1 METFFENQVKALS
14 EKTTALIAAFLKV
27 KPKNPASQASQT
39 SQTSQTSQV
48 SEALKITIPQ
58 EFREEFFSLVDK
70 VSLSLMADR
79 DNFYGYFLMQMARDI
94 RFDISSP
101 TAVNFKGAQYV
112 IYFNPAIFLELNL
125 KQMESTIK
133 HEILHIVSL
142 HLIRAQEL
150 KTSYST
156 LAINTAMNIVV
167 NTYLDHLP
175 PYSVTL
181 EWANLHYSLNLL
193 PFKPFE
199 YYAQELQTALDLLE
213 AGADRDGDN
222 DEDRDNGGV
231 DGDGDED
238 ENEDNGDVDRA
249 EDEDGDDGDNGNDK
263 GDGAADTTDNDA
275 LDKAADNGDAA
286 ARAERDTAD
295 ADNSRDKTP
304 APPACDRDNLI
315 KTEYHPEKDHDI
327 WAESS
332 AIDQKTLQEFTE
344 KFIDNAQKGSIP
356 GYLSNMISALKNS
369 RPELPWQLYLKGL
382 MGTVES
388 HKKKTITRRNRRQ
401 PQRLDLRGELRS
413 HKARIAV
420 ALDISG
426 SISDQE
432 FNQAMQEVLGIV
444 KHYPHELTIIECDSE
459 IRRAYQVKSAKD
471 LRDRLRIRGG
481 TQFSPVFTYAN
492 RHKVNLLIYFTDG
505 QGEEKLRTLPRGYQT
520 LWVISGKGD
529 KLSLKETY
537 GAVKKL
543 KPTAVNDENASL
555 KMSDVKQEGFSMND
569 QEGMPD

>member
-14 EKTTALIAAFLKV
+14 EKTEALIAAFFQAKG
-27 KPKNPASQASQT
+27 NNQACQASK
-39 SQTSQTSQV
+39 V
-48 SEALKITIPQ
+48 TIPQ
-58 EFREEFFSLVDK
+58 EFRAEFFSLVDQ
-70 VSLSLMADR
+70 VNLSLIADK

-101 TAVNFKGAQYV
+101 TAVNFKGANYV

-142 HLIRAQEL
+142 HLMRAQEL
-150 KTSYST
+150 KTGYST
-156 LAINTAMNIVV
+156 LAVNTAMNIVV

-199 YYAQELQTALDLLE
+199 YYAEELQTALNLLE
-213 AGADRDGDN
+213 AEADVDDENGDAT
-222 DEDRDNGGV
+222 EGEE
-231 DGDGDED
+231 DED
-238 ENEDNGDVDRA
+238 E
-249 EDEDGDDGDNGNDK
+249 DEDDDDDK
-263 GDGAADTTDNDA
+263 DA
-275 LDKAADNGDAA
+275 DAA
-286 ARAERDTAD
+286 AESDAAD
-295 ADNSRDKTP
+295 ADNSRGKASASPD
-304 APPACDRDNLI
+304 CDRDKLDRDKLDRDKLI
-315 KTEYHPEKDHDI
+315 AREYNPEKAHDI

-332 AIDQKTLQEFTE
+332 DIDKKTLQEFTE

-356 GYLSNMISALKNS
+356 GYLDSMISALKNS
-369 RPELPWQLYLKGL
+369 KPELPWQLYLKGL

-388 HKKKTITRRNRRQ
+388 NKKKTVTRRNRRQ
-401 PQRLDLRGELRS
+401 PQRLDLRGELRN
-413 HKARIAV
+413 HKAKIAV

-432 FNQAMQEVLGIV
+432 FNQAMQEVLDIV
-444 KHYPHELTIIECDSE
+444 KNYRHELTLIECDSE
-459 IRRAYQVKSAKD
+459 IRRVYKVKSVND
-471 LRDRLRIRGG
+471 LQDRLNIRGS
-481 TQFSPVFTYAN
+481 TQFTPVFDYAN
-492 RHKVNLLIYFTDG
+492 RHKLNLLIYFTDG
-505 QGEEKLRTLPRGYQT
+505 QGEEKLLTLPRGYQT

-529 KLSLKETY
+529 QLSLKEAY

-543 KPTAVNDENASL
+543 KHTAVTPENAAL